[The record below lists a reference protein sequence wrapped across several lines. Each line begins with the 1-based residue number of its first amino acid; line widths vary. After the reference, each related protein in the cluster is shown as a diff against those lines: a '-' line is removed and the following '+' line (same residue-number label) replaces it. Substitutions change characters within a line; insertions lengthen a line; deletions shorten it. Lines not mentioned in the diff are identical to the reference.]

1 MALRDMI
8 VVGLGI
14 LLAAGAVFYG
24 LAKLPPGDWR
34 RWLVYG
40 AGAVVV
46 TQFAWYPIVSV
57 WCTYPVTT
65 VDQHVA
71 TMAATALLKVT
82 AERVIPLGLRAVEES
97 EESDER
103 EPLQSTG

>member
-1 MALRDMI
+1 MALRDLLVI
-8 VVGLGI
+8 GI
-14 LLAAGAVFYG
+14 SVLLAAGAVFYG
-24 LAKLPPGDWR
+24 CVRVPPGSLA

-65 VDQHVA
+65 TDQYVTTA
-71 TMAATALLKVT
+71 WAAVLLRVVV
-82 AERVIPLGLRAVEES
+82 ERVVPLGLRAVGES
-97 EESDER
+97 ENNDHDRES
-103 EPLQSTG
+103 L